1 MKTLQMIAIVEC
13 NNCGAKYYL
22 HDDDNTPKLP
32 KLHRVCDTCF
42 LPMETVNPLYE
53 FQKESI

>member
-1 MKTLQMIAIVEC
+1 MKTLQMRVVEC
-13 NNCGAKYYL
+13 DNCGAKYYL
-22 HDDDNTPKLP
+22 HDDNTPKLP
-32 KLHRVCDTCF
+32 KLHRVCGSCF